1 MSVNMYSSALGEPS
15 TIDGGFPNA
24 GREKL
29 PIVVTLPDHALQP
42 FESPYPEFQK
52 ERGNSKFTKNIVG
65 GAGDNMIGFITPFS
79 SASQD
84 RASFARDKG
93 LQHGQVA
100 AGERLRAFHKY
111 FKTT

>member
-1 MSVNMYSSALGEPS
+1 MHSSALVEYS
-15 TIDGGFPNA
+15 TIDGGFPKA
-24 GREKL
+24 GRKKL

-42 FESPYPEFQK
+42 VESPHPEFQK

-65 GAGDNMIGFITPFS
+65 EAGDNMIGFIS
-79 SASQD
+79 LSNASQD
-84 RASFARDKG
+84 RATFARDKR

-100 AGERLRAFHKY
+100 AGERLRACHKY